1 MLKRFSRVL
10 AASALLAGSLA
21 GMAHADQP
29 VINFGIISTE
39 SSQNLKSI
47 WEPFLKDMSQQT
59 GYQVKA
65 FFAPDYAGIIQ
76 GMRFDKVDIAWYG
89 NKAAM
94 EAVDR
99 AHGEIF
105 AQTVAASGA
114 PGYWSLLIANKD
126 SKIDS
131 VEDMLANAKSLTFG
145 NGDPNSTSGYLVPG
159 YYVFAK
165 NNVDPV
171 KAFKRTLNSSHEVN
185 ALAVA
190 NKQVDVATFNTEGM
204 ERLELTQPEK
214 ARQLKVIW
222 KSPLIPGD
230 PLVWRNNLSDE
241 QKNKLR
247 DFFFKYGANAEQKK
261 VLADLQWSKF
271 QPSDDDQLLP
281 IRQLELFKQ
290 RTDVANNANLG
301 AEEKAAKLKALDEEL
316 AKLEKRMAEREQ
328 KTAANA
334 GGAPADAP
342 PCAVAH
348 RPHPVP
354 RPYRPTGGTGPVDQ
368 PRRSLPVPGRPL
380 GEAHDRLAFRSHHRR
395 TTALDGRARPRPSRG
410 AGRPCGRPARCR
422 LSPAARRRDRHDP
435 GARTHGRHRQP
446 VQPRRDDRDP
456 LRGAA
461 R

>member
-131 VEDMLANAKSLTFG
+131 LEDMLANAKSLTFG

-316 AKLEKRMAEREQ
+316 AKLEKRIAEREQ

-334 GGAPADAP
+334 G
-342 PCAVAH
+342 
-348 RPHPVP
+348 
-354 RPYRPTGGTGPVDQ
+354 
-368 PRRSLPVPGRPL
+368 
-380 GEAHDRLAFRSHHRR
+380 
-395 TTALDGRARPRPSRG
+395 
-410 AGRPCGRPARCR
+410 
-422 LSPAARRRDRHDP
+422 
-435 GARTHGRHRQP
+435 
-446 VQPRRDDRDP
+446 
-456 LRGAA
+456 
-461 R
+461 

>member
-131 VEDMLANAKSLTFG
+131 LEDMLANAKSLTFG

-247 DFFFKYGANAEQKK
+247 DFFKYGANAEQKK

-334 GGAPADAP
+334 G
-342 PCAVAH
+342 
-348 RPHPVP
+348 
-354 RPYRPTGGTGPVDQ
+354 
-368 PRRSLPVPGRPL
+368 
-380 GEAHDRLAFRSHHRR
+380 
-395 TTALDGRARPRPSRG
+395 
-410 AGRPCGRPARCR
+410 
-422 LSPAARRRDRHDP
+422 
-435 GARTHGRHRQP
+435 
-446 VQPRRDDRDP
+446 
-456 LRGAA
+456 
-461 R
+461 

>member
-94 EAVDR
+94 DAVDR

-131 VEDMLANAKSLTFG
+131 LEDMLANAKSLTFG

-334 GGAPADAP
+334 G
-342 PCAVAH
+342 
-348 RPHPVP
+348 
-354 RPYRPTGGTGPVDQ
+354 
-368 PRRSLPVPGRPL
+368 
-380 GEAHDRLAFRSHHRR
+380 
-395 TTALDGRARPRPSRG
+395 
-410 AGRPCGRPARCR
+410 
-422 LSPAARRRDRHDP
+422 
-435 GARTHGRHRQP
+435 
-446 VQPRRDDRDP
+446 
-456 LRGAA
+456 
-461 R
+461 

>member
-334 GGAPADAP
+334 G
-342 PCAVAH
+342 
-348 RPHPVP
+348 
-354 RPYRPTGGTGPVDQ
+354 
-368 PRRSLPVPGRPL
+368 
-380 GEAHDRLAFRSHHRR
+380 
-395 TTALDGRARPRPSRG
+395 
-410 AGRPCGRPARCR
+410 
-422 LSPAARRRDRHDP
+422 
-435 GARTHGRHRQP
+435 
-446 VQPRRDDRDP
+446 
-456 LRGAA
+456 
-461 R
+461 

>member
-131 VEDMLANAKSLTFG
+131 FEDMLANAKSLTFG

-334 GGAPADAP
+334 G
-342 PCAVAH
+342 
-348 RPHPVP
+348 
-354 RPYRPTGGTGPVDQ
+354 
-368 PRRSLPVPGRPL
+368 
-380 GEAHDRLAFRSHHRR
+380 
-395 TTALDGRARPRPSRG
+395 
-410 AGRPCGRPARCR
+410 
-422 LSPAARRRDRHDP
+422 
-435 GARTHGRHRQP
+435 
-446 VQPRRDDRDP
+446 
-456 LRGAA
+456 
-461 R
+461 

>member
-114 PGYWSLLIANKD
+114 PGYWSLLIASKD

-131 VEDMLANAKSLTFG
+131 LEDMLANAKSLTFG

-334 GGAPADAP
+334 G
-342 PCAVAH
+342 
-348 RPHPVP
+348 
-354 RPYRPTGGTGPVDQ
+354 
-368 PRRSLPVPGRPL
+368 
-380 GEAHDRLAFRSHHRR
+380 
-395 TTALDGRARPRPSRG
+395 
-410 AGRPCGRPARCR
+410 
-422 LSPAARRRDRHDP
+422 
-435 GARTHGRHRQP
+435 
-446 VQPRRDDRDP
+446 
-456 LRGAA
+456 
-461 R
+461 

>member
-89 NKAAM
+89 NKAVM

-131 VEDMLANAKSLTFG
+131 LEDMLANAKSLTFG

-334 GGAPADAP
+334 G
-342 PCAVAH
+342 
-348 RPHPVP
+348 
-354 RPYRPTGGTGPVDQ
+354 
-368 PRRSLPVPGRPL
+368 
-380 GEAHDRLAFRSHHRR
+380 
-395 TTALDGRARPRPSRG
+395 
-410 AGRPCGRPARCR
+410 
-422 LSPAARRRDRHDP
+422 
-435 GARTHGRHRQP
+435 
-446 VQPRRDDRDP
+446 
-456 LRGAA
+456 
-461 R
+461 

>member
-301 AEEKAAKLKALDEEL
+301 AEEKVAKLKALDEEL

-334 GGAPADAP
+334 
-342 PCAVAH
+342 
-348 RPHPVP
+348 
-354 RPYRPTGGTGPVDQ
+354 
-368 PRRSLPVPGRPL
+368 
-380 GEAHDRLAFRSHHRR
+380 
-395 TTALDGRARPRPSRG
+395 
-410 AGRPCGRPARCR
+410 
-422 LSPAARRRDRHDP
+422 
-435 GARTHGRHRQP
+435 
-446 VQPRRDDRDP
+446 
-456 LRGAA
+456 
-461 R
+461 

>member
-114 PGYWSLLIANKD
+114 PGYWSLLIASKD

-131 VEDMLANAKSLTFG
+131 LEDMLANAKSLTFG

-230 PLVWRNNLSDE
+230 PWC
-241 QKNKLR
+241 
-247 DFFFKYGANAEQKK
+247 GA
-261 VLADLQWSKF
+261 
-271 QPSDDDQLLP
+271 
-281 IRQLELFKQ
+281 
-290 RTDVANNANLG
+290 
-301 AEEKAAKLKALDEEL
+301 
-316 AKLEKRMAEREQ
+316 
-328 KTAANA
+328 
-334 GGAPADAP
+334 
-342 PCAVAH
+342 
-348 RPHPVP
+348 
-354 RPYRPTGGTGPVDQ
+354 
-368 PRRSLPVPGRPL
+368 
-380 GEAHDRLAFRSHHRR
+380 
-395 TTALDGRARPRPSRG
+395 TT
-410 AGRPCGRPARCR
+410 
-422 LSPAARRRDRHDP
+422 
-435 GARTHGRHRQP
+435 
-446 VQPRRDDRDP
+446 
-456 LRGAA
+456 
-461 R
+461 

>member
-131 VEDMLANAKSLTFG
+131 LEDMLANAKSLTFG

-230 PLVWRNNLSDE
+230 PLVWRNSLSDE

-334 GGAPADAP
+334 G
-342 PCAVAH
+342 
-348 RPHPVP
+348 
-354 RPYRPTGGTGPVDQ
+354 
-368 PRRSLPVPGRPL
+368 
-380 GEAHDRLAFRSHHRR
+380 
-395 TTALDGRARPRPSRG
+395 
-410 AGRPCGRPARCR
+410 
-422 LSPAARRRDRHDP
+422 
-435 GARTHGRHRQP
+435 
-446 VQPRRDDRDP
+446 
-456 LRGAA
+456 
-461 R
+461 

>member
-247 DFFFKYGANAEQKK
+247 DFFFKYGTNAEQKK

-334 GGAPADAP
+334 G
-342 PCAVAH
+342 
-348 RPHPVP
+348 
-354 RPYRPTGGTGPVDQ
+354 
-368 PRRSLPVPGRPL
+368 
-380 GEAHDRLAFRSHHRR
+380 
-395 TTALDGRARPRPSRG
+395 
-410 AGRPCGRPARCR
+410 
-422 LSPAARRRDRHDP
+422 
-435 GARTHGRHRQP
+435 
-446 VQPRRDDRDP
+446 
-456 LRGAA
+456 
-461 R
+461 

>member
-165 NNVDPV
+165 NNVDPI

-328 KTAANA
+328 KTAA
-334 GGAPADAP
+334 
-342 PCAVAH
+342 
-348 RPHPVP
+348 
-354 RPYRPTGGTGPVDQ
+354 
-368 PRRSLPVPGRPL
+368 
-380 GEAHDRLAFRSHHRR
+380 
-395 TTALDGRARPRPSRG
+395 
-410 AGRPCGRPARCR
+410 
-422 LSPAARRRDRHDP
+422 
-435 GARTHGRHRQP
+435 
-446 VQPRRDDRDP
+446 
-456 LRGAA
+456 
-461 R
+461 

>member
-21 GMAHADQP
+21 GMAHADQS

-334 GGAPADAP
+334 G
-342 PCAVAH
+342 
-348 RPHPVP
+348 
-354 RPYRPTGGTGPVDQ
+354 
-368 PRRSLPVPGRPL
+368 
-380 GEAHDRLAFRSHHRR
+380 
-395 TTALDGRARPRPSRG
+395 
-410 AGRPCGRPARCR
+410 
-422 LSPAARRRDRHDP
+422 
-435 GARTHGRHRQP
+435 
-446 VQPRRDDRDP
+446 
-456 LRGAA
+456 
-461 R
+461 

>member
-99 AHGEIF
+99 APGEIF

-131 VEDMLANAKSLTFG
+131 LEDMLANAKSLTFG

-334 GGAPADAP
+334 G
-342 PCAVAH
+342 
-348 RPHPVP
+348 
-354 RPYRPTGGTGPVDQ
+354 
-368 PRRSLPVPGRPL
+368 
-380 GEAHDRLAFRSHHRR
+380 
-395 TTALDGRARPRPSRG
+395 
-410 AGRPCGRPARCR
+410 
-422 LSPAARRRDRHDP
+422 
-435 GARTHGRHRQP
+435 
-446 VQPRRDDRDP
+446 
-456 LRGAA
+456 
-461 R
+461 

>member
-10 AASALLAGSLA
+10 AASALLAGSLS

-328 KTAANA
+328 KTAATA
-334 GGAPADAP
+334 G
-342 PCAVAH
+342 
-348 RPHPVP
+348 
-354 RPYRPTGGTGPVDQ
+354 
-368 PRRSLPVPGRPL
+368 
-380 GEAHDRLAFRSHHRR
+380 
-395 TTALDGRARPRPSRG
+395 
-410 AGRPCGRPARCR
+410 
-422 LSPAARRRDRHDP
+422 
-435 GARTHGRHRQP
+435 
-446 VQPRRDDRDP
+446 
-456 LRGAA
+456 
-461 R
+461 

>member
-105 AQTVAASGA
+105 PQTVAASGA

-131 VEDMLANAKSLTFG
+131 LEDMLANAKSLTFG

-301 AEEKAAKLKALDEEL
+301 AEEKTAKLKALDEEL

-334 GGAPADAP
+334 G
-342 PCAVAH
+342 
-348 RPHPVP
+348 
-354 RPYRPTGGTGPVDQ
+354 
-368 PRRSLPVPGRPL
+368 
-380 GEAHDRLAFRSHHRR
+380 
-395 TTALDGRARPRPSRG
+395 
-410 AGRPCGRPARCR
+410 
-422 LSPAARRRDRHDP
+422 
-435 GARTHGRHRQP
+435 
-446 VQPRRDDRDP
+446 
-456 LRGAA
+456 
-461 R
+461 

>member
-59 GYQVKA
+59 GYQVRA
-65 FFAPDYAGIIQ
+65 FFVPDYAGIIQ

-334 GGAPADAP
+334 G
-342 PCAVAH
+342 
-348 RPHPVP
+348 
-354 RPYRPTGGTGPVDQ
+354 
-368 PRRSLPVPGRPL
+368 
-380 GEAHDRLAFRSHHRR
+380 
-395 TTALDGRARPRPSRG
+395 
-410 AGRPCGRPARCR
+410 
-422 LSPAARRRDRHDP
+422 
-435 GARTHGRHRQP
+435 
-446 VQPRRDDRDP
+446 
-456 LRGAA
+456 
-461 R
+461 

>member
-159 YYVFAK
+159 YYLFAK

-334 GGAPADAP
+334 G
-342 PCAVAH
+342 
-348 RPHPVP
+348 
-354 RPYRPTGGTGPVDQ
+354 
-368 PRRSLPVPGRPL
+368 
-380 GEAHDRLAFRSHHRR
+380 
-395 TTALDGRARPRPSRG
+395 
-410 AGRPCGRPARCR
+410 
-422 LSPAARRRDRHDP
+422 
-435 GARTHGRHRQP
+435 
-446 VQPRRDDRDP
+446 
-456 LRGAA
+456 
-461 R
+461 

>member
-171 KAFKRTLNSSHEVN
+171 KVFKRTLNSSHEVN

-334 GGAPADAP
+334 G
-342 PCAVAH
+342 
-348 RPHPVP
+348 
-354 RPYRPTGGTGPVDQ
+354 
-368 PRRSLPVPGRPL
+368 
-380 GEAHDRLAFRSHHRR
+380 
-395 TTALDGRARPRPSRG
+395 
-410 AGRPCGRPARCR
+410 
-422 LSPAARRRDRHDP
+422 
-435 GARTHGRHRQP
+435 
-446 VQPRRDDRDP
+446 
-456 LRGAA
+456 
-461 R
+461 

>member
-39 SSQNLKSI
+39 LSQNLKSI

-334 GGAPADAP
+334 G
-342 PCAVAH
+342 
-348 RPHPVP
+348 
-354 RPYRPTGGTGPVDQ
+354 
-368 PRRSLPVPGRPL
+368 
-380 GEAHDRLAFRSHHRR
+380 
-395 TTALDGRARPRPSRG
+395 
-410 AGRPCGRPARCR
+410 
-422 LSPAARRRDRHDP
+422 
-435 GARTHGRHRQP
+435 
-446 VQPRRDDRDP
+446 
-456 LRGAA
+456 
-461 R
+461 

>member
-65 FFAPDYAGIIQ
+65 FFAPGYAGIIQ

-131 VEDMLANAKSLTFG
+131 LEDMLANAKSLTFG

-334 GGAPADAP
+334 G
-342 PCAVAH
+342 
-348 RPHPVP
+348 
-354 RPYRPTGGTGPVDQ
+354 
-368 PRRSLPVPGRPL
+368 
-380 GEAHDRLAFRSHHRR
+380 
-395 TTALDGRARPRPSRG
+395 
-410 AGRPCGRPARCR
+410 
-422 LSPAARRRDRHDP
+422 
-435 GARTHGRHRQP
+435 
-446 VQPRRDDRDP
+446 
-456 LRGAA
+456 
-461 R
+461 

>member
-131 VEDMLANAKSLTFG
+131 LEDMLANAKSLTFG

-271 QPSDDDQLLP
+271 QASDDDQLLP

-334 GGAPADAP
+334 G
-342 PCAVAH
+342 
-348 RPHPVP
+348 
-354 RPYRPTGGTGPVDQ
+354 
-368 PRRSLPVPGRPL
+368 
-380 GEAHDRLAFRSHHRR
+380 
-395 TTALDGRARPRPSRG
+395 
-410 AGRPCGRPARCR
+410 
-422 LSPAARRRDRHDP
+422 
-435 GARTHGRHRQP
+435 
-446 VQPRRDDRDP
+446 
-456 LRGAA
+456 
-461 R
+461 

>member
-131 VEDMLANAKSLTFG
+131 LEDMLANAKSLTFG

-301 AEEKAAKLKALDEEL
+301 AEEKAAKLKALDEGL

-334 GGAPADAP
+334 G
-342 PCAVAH
+342 
-348 RPHPVP
+348 
-354 RPYRPTGGTGPVDQ
+354 
-368 PRRSLPVPGRPL
+368 
-380 GEAHDRLAFRSHHRR
+380 
-395 TTALDGRARPRPSRG
+395 
-410 AGRPCGRPARCR
+410 
-422 LSPAARRRDRHDP
+422 
-435 GARTHGRHRQP
+435 
-446 VQPRRDDRDP
+446 
-456 LRGAA
+456 
-461 R
+461 

>member
-230 PLVWRNNLSDE
+230 PLVWRNTLSDE

-290 RTDVANNANLG
+290 RTDVANTANRG

-334 GGAPADAP
+334 G
-342 PCAVAH
+342 
-348 RPHPVP
+348 
-354 RPYRPTGGTGPVDQ
+354 
-368 PRRSLPVPGRPL
+368 
-380 GEAHDRLAFRSHHRR
+380 
-395 TTALDGRARPRPSRG
+395 
-410 AGRPCGRPARCR
+410 
-422 LSPAARRRDRHDP
+422 
-435 GARTHGRHRQP
+435 
-446 VQPRRDDRDP
+446 
-456 LRGAA
+456 
-461 R
+461 

>member
-230 PLVWRNNLSDE
+230 PLVWRNNLSDK

-334 GGAPADAP
+334 G
-342 PCAVAH
+342 
-348 RPHPVP
+348 
-354 RPYRPTGGTGPVDQ
+354 
-368 PRRSLPVPGRPL
+368 
-380 GEAHDRLAFRSHHRR
+380 
-395 TTALDGRARPRPSRG
+395 
-410 AGRPCGRPARCR
+410 
-422 LSPAARRRDRHDP
+422 
-435 GARTHGRHRQP
+435 
-446 VQPRRDDRDP
+446 
-456 LRGAA
+456 
-461 R
+461 

>member
-10 AASALLAGSLA
+10 AASALPAGSLA

-131 VEDMLANAKSLTFG
+131 LEDMLANAKSLTFG

-334 GGAPADAP
+334 G
-342 PCAVAH
+342 
-348 RPHPVP
+348 
-354 RPYRPTGGTGPVDQ
+354 
-368 PRRSLPVPGRPL
+368 
-380 GEAHDRLAFRSHHRR
+380 
-395 TTALDGRARPRPSRG
+395 
-410 AGRPCGRPARCR
+410 
-422 LSPAARRRDRHDP
+422 
-435 GARTHGRHRQP
+435 
-446 VQPRRDDRDP
+446 
-456 LRGAA
+456 
-461 R
+461 

>member
-301 AEEKAAKLKALDEEL
+301 AEEKTAKLKALDEEL
-316 AKLEKRMAEREQ
+316 AKLERRMAEREQ

-334 GGAPADAP
+334 G
-342 PCAVAH
+342 
-348 RPHPVP
+348 
-354 RPYRPTGGTGPVDQ
+354 
-368 PRRSLPVPGRPL
+368 
-380 GEAHDRLAFRSHHRR
+380 
-395 TTALDGRARPRPSRG
+395 
-410 AGRPCGRPARCR
+410 
-422 LSPAARRRDRHDP
+422 
-435 GARTHGRHRQP
+435 
-446 VQPRRDDRDP
+446 
-456 LRGAA
+456 
-461 R
+461 

>member
-131 VEDMLANAKSLTFG
+131 LEDMLANAKSLTFG

-281 IRQLELFKQ
+281 IRQLELFKE

-334 GGAPADAP
+334 G
-342 PCAVAH
+342 
-348 RPHPVP
+348 
-354 RPYRPTGGTGPVDQ
+354 
-368 PRRSLPVPGRPL
+368 
-380 GEAHDRLAFRSHHRR
+380 
-395 TTALDGRARPRPSRG
+395 
-410 AGRPCGRPARCR
+410 
-422 LSPAARRRDRHDP
+422 
-435 GARTHGRHRQP
+435 
-446 VQPRRDDRDP
+446 
-456 LRGAA
+456 
-461 R
+461 

>member
-165 NNVDPV
+165 NNVDPI

-334 GGAPADAP
+334 G
-342 PCAVAH
+342 
-348 RPHPVP
+348 
-354 RPYRPTGGTGPVDQ
+354 
-368 PRRSLPVPGRPL
+368 
-380 GEAHDRLAFRSHHRR
+380 
-395 TTALDGRARPRPSRG
+395 
-410 AGRPCGRPARCR
+410 
-422 LSPAARRRDRHDP
+422 
-435 GARTHGRHRQP
+435 
-446 VQPRRDDRDP
+446 
-456 LRGAA
+456 
-461 R
+461 

>member
-131 VEDMLANAKSLTFG
+131 LEDMLANAKSLTFG

-281 IRQLELFKQ
+281 IRQLELFKR

-334 GGAPADAP
+334 G
-342 PCAVAH
+342 
-348 RPHPVP
+348 
-354 RPYRPTGGTGPVDQ
+354 
-368 PRRSLPVPGRPL
+368 
-380 GEAHDRLAFRSHHRR
+380 
-395 TTALDGRARPRPSRG
+395 
-410 AGRPCGRPARCR
+410 
-422 LSPAARRRDRHDP
+422 
-435 GARTHGRHRQP
+435 
-446 VQPRRDDRDP
+446 
-456 LRGAA
+456 
-461 R
+461 

>member
-105 AQTVAASGA
+105 AQTVAASGT

-334 GGAPADAP
+334 G
-342 PCAVAH
+342 
-348 RPHPVP
+348 
-354 RPYRPTGGTGPVDQ
+354 
-368 PRRSLPVPGRPL
+368 
-380 GEAHDRLAFRSHHRR
+380 
-395 TTALDGRARPRPSRG
+395 
-410 AGRPCGRPARCR
+410 
-422 LSPAARRRDRHDP
+422 
-435 GARTHGRHRQP
+435 
-446 VQPRRDDRDP
+446 
-456 LRGAA
+456 
-461 R
+461 